1 MRSNGA
7 HPGFVTGRAY
17 GYVALIAVSETGF
30 AVTGVIEAECY
41 DYGIGDDWGEFGLY
55 LVSRLQYIDV
65 YKAVKHGAYGR
76 SHAPA
81 FQVASQAIDV
91 IVFAADNVAVEIE
104 GFPFEAAGVMTKPF
118 DVG

>member
-1 MRSNGA
+1 MITASVTIGA
-7 HPGFVTGRAY
+7 NSAY
-17 GYVALIAVSETGF
+17 SLSA
-30 AVTGVIEAECY
+30 
-41 DYGIGDDWGEFGLY
+41 DYI
-55 LVSRLQYIDV
+55 QYIDV
-65 YKAVKHGAYGR
+65 YKAVKDGAYGR

-81 FQVASQAIDV
+81 FQIASQAIDV